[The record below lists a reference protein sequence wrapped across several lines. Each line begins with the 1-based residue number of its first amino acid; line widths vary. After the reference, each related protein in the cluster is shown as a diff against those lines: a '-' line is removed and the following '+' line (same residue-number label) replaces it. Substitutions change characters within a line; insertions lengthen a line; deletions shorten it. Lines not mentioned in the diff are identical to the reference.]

1 MIKFNLKRI
10 FRCNNLNISGLLMF
24 GYNTKIS
31 VCKSSHVTLGRN
43 IVSDGRCV
51 MIVDQDAK
59 IEIGDRCYFN
69 EGMMISAKESV
80 VIGAGCQFGP
90 NVKEKH
96 SSSGINIGKNCW
108 IAANVTILKG
118 TSIGDNCVIGT
129 GCVVKGLIP
138 SSSIVT
144 QESKL
149 KIAQIEDRKL

>member
-1 MIKFNLKRI
+1 MKPYFRVTWNMIKFNLKRI

-69 EGMMISAKESV
+69 EGIIALT
-80 VIGAGCQFGP
+80 
-90 NVKEKH
+90 
-96 SSSGINIGKNCW
+96 KNR
-108 IAANVTILKG
+108 AY
-118 TSIGDNCVIGT
+118 
-129 GCVVKGLIP
+129 
-138 SSSIVT
+138 
-144 QESKL
+144 
-149 KIAQIEDRKL
+149 